1 MERPKPAHSPPGVQT
16 PGYAIVEAFNPSV
29 LGGKAIGAS
38 LFGLENRWGKL
49 PITMYP
55 HSYIKE
61 QSMINYDMSVAPGR
75 TYRYY
80 QGEPLFPFGFGL
92 SLTHFHLSECKDR
105 YIQAFGHEFTCR
117 LANVGPRDGDEVVQV
132 YHIAQDIGQVD

>member
-55 HSYIKE
+55 HDYIKE
-61 QSMINYDMSVAPGR
+61 QSMVNYDMTVAPGR
-75 TYRYY
+75 TYKYY
-80 QGEPLFPFGFGL
+80 QGKPLFPFGYGL
-92 SLTHFHLSECKDR
+92 SLTTFQLHQCEMRPSAHSPPAYRCGVKNTGR
-105 YIQAFGHEFTCR
+105 
-117 LANVGPRDGDEVVQV
+117 
-132 YHIAQDIGQVD
+132 